1 MALSAAATTRQEEG
15 KEGLELEGLPCRG
28 GLVTS
33 SVLPA
38 AMGGD
43 ARGCQ
48 MRMPGKSHFY
58 EAIPWSPPSPGG
70 EGRSVSARSA
80 GFLMV
85 QPVSGQT
92 RCDHSEALGRMA
104 LATLLRA
111 RQNLSHPRAFAP
123 AAPLVITSSF
133 ASFRSQLTFHLFR
146 AAFMDRPKVSPQ
158 LPTALSLLT
167 LALRL
172 HSFIHVLLCSLAV
185 SQT

>member
-104 LATLLRA
+104 LAILLRA
-111 RQNLSHPRAFAP
+111 EPGQPPRWGYGRPWERRRKRRHIRNLG
-123 AAPLVITSSF
+123 LV
-133 ASFRSQLTFHLFR
+133 LY
-146 AAFMDRPKVSPQ
+146 
-158 LPTALSLLT
+158 T
-167 LALRL
+167 LRD
-172 HSFIHVLLCSLAV
+172 SG
-185 SQT
+185 